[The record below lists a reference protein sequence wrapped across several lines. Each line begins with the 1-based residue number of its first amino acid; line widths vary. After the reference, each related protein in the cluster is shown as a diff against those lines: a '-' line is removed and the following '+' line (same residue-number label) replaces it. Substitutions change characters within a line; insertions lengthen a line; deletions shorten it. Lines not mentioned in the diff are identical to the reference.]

1 MRLDVVSKASRAA
14 ARFSAQCQGQQFRSA
29 HASAT
34 VRAALVVEASQT
46 QQRNDRFAGLRP
58 MAAAMALIG
67 AAGVASM
74 DDSSAAK
81 CEGAAKPVSREAV
94 TQAMLKEVVAKLNRI
109 ESAVANPHRRTDGLN
124 AGVDVVLGAQW
135 GDEGKGKLVDSLSQS
150 YDVIVRVAGGSNA
163 GHTIVHEGKK
173 YKFHLVPSGILNPN
187 AICIIGNGV
196 VVHLPSFLEELEGL
210 KKMGVDYEGRIL
222 ISDRAH
228 MVLDLHQEVDGI
240 NELRRGRNKIGTTK
254 KGIGPAYSSKML
266 RNGVRVG
273 DLRYFDDFSEKM
285 RDLVKFYKD
294 NYPELEADAEAEI
307 KAYSAI
313 KDKILG
319 MTVDTVSYLNNAYVA
334 GKKVLVEGANATML
348 DIDFGTYPYV
358 TSSNPSI
365 GSVCTGGGISPNR
378 LNGIIGIVKAYCTR
392 VGEGPFP
399 TELHDKVGDHL
410 GTVGAEFG
418 TTTGRARRCG
428 WLDIPQMRYS
438 NMVNGFTELNLTKLD
453 VLTGLEKVKIGVA
466 YWYKGQKLDGMPSN
480 LQLLQDSVV
489 EYEEMDG
496 WSEDISKC
504 KTFEEL
510 PVAAQKYVLRVEEL
524 LGTHIKWI
532 GVGPDRFDLITRQH
546 PLEKAY
552 TSSN

>member
-1 MRLDVVSKASRAA
+1 M
-14 ARFSAQCQGQQFRSA
+14 CQA
-29 HASAT
+29 
-34 VRAALVVEASQT
+34 
-46 QQRNDRFAGLRP
+46 QQRNGRSAGLLP
-58 MAAAMALIG
+58 VAAAMALVG
-67 AAGVASM
+67 AAGAAGL
-74 DDSSAAK
+74 DNDAK
-81 CEGAAKPVSREAV
+81 CDCDCGYKDEPEEKTCCAHKDKQPVDPLAS
-94 TQAMLKEVVAKLNRI
+94 TQATLKEVVAKLNRI
-109 ESAVANPHRRTDGLN
+109 ESAVANPHRHTDGLN

-150 YDVIVRVAGGSNA
+150 YDVILRVAGGSNA

-173 YKFHLVPSGILNPN
+173 YKFRLVPSGILNPN
-187 AICIIGNGV
+187 AVCIIGNGV
-196 VVHLPSFLEELEGL
+196 VVHLPSLLQELDEL
-210 KKMGVDYEGRIL
+210 KQVGIKYEGRIL

-319 MTVDTVSYLNNAYVA
+319 MTVDTVAYMNNAYVA
-334 GKKVLVEGANATML
+334 GKKILVEGANATML

-399 TELHDKVGDHL
+399 TELHDEVGKHL

-418 TTTGRARRCG
+418 TNTGRPRRCG

-466 YWYKGQKLDGMPSN
+466 YWYRGQKLDGMPSN
-480 LQLLQDSVV
+480 LQLLEESVV
-489 EYEEMDG
+489 QYEEMDRLVRG
-496 WSEDISKC
+496 HLKVQD
-504 KTFEEL
+504 
-510 PVAAQKYVLRVEEL
+510 VRGAARGRTEVRAARGGAPGHAQ
-524 LGTHIKWI
+524 
-532 GVGPDRFDLITRQH
+532 
-546 PLEKAY
+546 
-552 TSSN
+552 SSGSAWVRTAST

>member
-1 MRLDVVSKASRAA
+1 MRLDIVSKAARAA
-14 ARFSAQCQGQQFRSA
+14 QRFSAQCQGQQFRTA

-34 VRAALVVEASQT
+34 LRAALAVEASQAN
-46 QQRNDRFAGLRP
+46 QKGRSAGLLP
-58 MAAAMALIG
+58 VAAAMALMG
-67 AAGVASM
+67 AAGLASM
-74 DDSSAAK
+74 DDNSAAK

-94 TQAMLKEVVAKLNRI
+94 SQAMLKEVVAKLNRI
-109 ESAVANPHRRTDGLN
+109 ESAVANPHRHTDGLN

-196 VVHLPSFLEELEGL
+196 VVHLPSFLEELEEL

-285 RDLVKFYKD
+285 CDLVKFYKD

-307 KAYSAI
+307 KVYSAM
-313 KDKILG
+313 KDKILD
-319 MTVDTVSYLNNAYVA
+319 MTVDTVSYLNNA
-334 GKKVLVEGANATML
+334 
-348 DIDFGTYPYV
+348 
-358 TSSNPSI
+358 
-365 GSVCTGGGISPNR
+365 
-378 LNGIIGIVKAYCTR
+378 
-392 VGEGPFP
+392 PFP
-399 TELHDKVGDHL
+399 TELHDEVGEHL

-453 VLTGLEKVKIGVA
+453 VLTGLKKVKIGVA
-466 YWYKGQKLDGMPSN
+466 YWHKGKKLDGMPSN

-489 EYEEMDG
+489 EYEEMEG

-532 GVGPDRFDLITRQH
+532 GVGPDRFDVITRPH

-552 TSSN
+552 ISSN

>member
-1 MRLDVVSKASRAA
+1 VL
-14 ARFSAQCQGQQFRSA
+14 
-29 HASAT
+29 
-34 VRAALVVEASQT
+34 
-46 QQRNDRFAGLRP
+46 
-58 MAAAMALIG
+58 
-67 AAGVASM
+67 
-74 DDSSAAK
+74 
-81 CEGAAKPVSREAV
+81 
-94 TQAMLKEVVAKLNRI
+94 AKLNRI
-109 ESAVANPHRRTDGLN
+109 ESAVANPHRHTDGLN

-196 VVHLPSFLEELEGL
+196 VVHLPSFLEELEEL
-210 KKMGVDYEGRIL
+210 KRMGVDYEGRIL

-307 KAYSAI
+307 QVYADM

-319 MTVDTVSYLNNAYVA
+319 MTVDTVAYLNNAYVA
-334 GKKVLVEGANATML
+334 GKKILVEGANATML

-399 TELHDKVGDHL
+399 TELHDEVGEHL

-453 VLTGLEKVKIGVA
+453 VLTGLKKVKIGVA
-466 YWYKGQKLDGMPSN
+466 YWHKGKKLDGMPSN
-480 LQLLQDSVV
+480 LQLLEESVV
-489 EYEEMDG
+489 QFEELDG

-510 PVAAQKYVLRVEEL
+510 PEAAQKYVLRVEEL

-532 GVGPDRFDLITRQH
+532 GVGPDRFDVITRAH
-546 PLEKAY
+546 PLEKA
-552 TSSN
+552 